1 MSDLQWDRAFALE
14 QAGDDEEL
22 LQELLDLLRSSAA
35 EDLQKIKAAAAA
47 GDGDA
52 LADAAHNTKGA
63 AASLG
68 MESLRQVASSLEQAG
83 RRGDLAGVDADISAL
98 AAMLAQLNDIG

>member
-1 MSDLQWDRAFALE
+1 MVEFQWDRAFALE

-22 LQELLDLLRSSAA
+22 LAELLALLRDSAA
-35 EDLQKIKAAAAA
+35 SDLELIRAAAAA
-47 GDGDA
+47 RDGVA

-68 MESLRQVASSLEQAG
+68 MENLRRVAHELEQAG
-83 RRGDLAGVDADISAL
+83 RGGDLAGVESRILLLERLL
-98 AAMLAQLNDIG
+98 ACLQDLR